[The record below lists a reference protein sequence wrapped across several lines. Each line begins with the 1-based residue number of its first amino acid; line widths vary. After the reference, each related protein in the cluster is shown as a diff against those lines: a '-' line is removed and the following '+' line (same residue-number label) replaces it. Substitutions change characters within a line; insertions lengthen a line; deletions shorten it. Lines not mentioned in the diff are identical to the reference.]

1 MERSESAVTAVTSL
15 NPFSRIEAQLR
26 CFQAWK
32 ALGVHIL
39 TVNVDDEAE
48 RLIVLGLTEADI
60 LRLPVEDTGQ
70 ALHGKPVPQILAT
83 LRCLREQPG
92 TGPVAVVNSDL
103 FPAMRCPAGLGHWL
117 DHFPAMALT
126 REECSAAETVRFG
139 DRAPYRGGL
148 DAFVFS
154 RASLAQVLERASV
167 CDSAGRMCF
176 GIIGWDYVMGALILS
191 VDGGFADSGLLLHE
205 RHPTTYS
212 SMDEFAHYLPD
223 MRRLA
228 RVETENPT
236 EAAAIFQRVI
246 EWECDRS
253 APLTAR
259 MQMMFLTPPRAA
271 TLPDAAAMALADRL
285 LRLCPVQGWVTRR
298 GAIAH
303 LAAEARAAGACD
315 LPRARELF
323 EVNPDPHHRFCQRL
337 LAILFCLE
345 CRDLFTP
352 GPVPVRTRYPE
363 GNLHGAAIR
372 HLRDL
377 HVDDSR
383 ALQLEIA
390 SVFGAELVEHGIFN
404 PRIFNYLVQGCECD
418 DERLLLRE
426 ILSHAQGV
434 RHAA

>member
-1 MERSESAVTAVTSL
+1 MARSEAVVTAVTSL

-32 ALGVHIL
+32 ALGVQIL
-39 TVNVDDEAE
+39 TVNVDDEAD
-48 RLIVLGLTEADI
+48 RLINLGLTDADI

-70 ALHGKPVPQILAT
+70 AIHGKPVPQIIAT
-83 LRCLREQPG
+83 LRRLQDRPG

-103 FPAMRCPAGLGHWL
+103 FPAMRSPAGLGHWL

-126 REECSAAETVRFG
+126 REECGAAETVRFG
-139 DRAPYRGGL
+139 DRSPYRGGL

-154 RASLAQVLERASV
+154 RESLAQVLERADA
-167 CDSAGRMCF
+167 CTSAGRMCF

-191 VDGGFADSGLLLHE
+191 INGGFADSGLLLHE
-205 RHPTTYS
+205 AHPTTYGN
-212 SMDEFAHYLPD
+212 MDEFAQYLPD

-228 RVETENPT
+228 GVESKNPT

-246 EWECDRS
+246 GWECDRA
-253 APLTAR
+253 APETAR
-259 MQMMFLTPPRAA
+259 AQLMFLNPPRPAV
-271 TLPDAAAMALADRL
+271 LPDAGAMALADRL

-303 LAAEARAAGACD
+303 LAAEAQGARACD
-315 LPRARELF
+315 LARARELF

-345 CRDLFTP
+345 CRGLFAP
-352 GPVPVRTRYPE
+352 GSVPARTQYPE

-372 HLRDL
+372 HLREVHEGDL
-377 HVDDSR
+377 RVLR
-383 ALQLEIA
+383 LEIA
-390 SVFGAELVEHGIFN
+390 SVFGGELIEHGIFN
-404 PRIFNYLVQGCECD
+404 PRIFNYLAQGCECD
-418 DERLLLRE
+418 NERLLLRE
-426 ILSHAQGV
+426 ILSHVQGV

>member
-15 NPFSRIEAQLR
+15 NPFSRIETQLR

-32 ALGVHIL
+32 ALGVRIL
-39 TVNVDDEAE
+39 TVNVDDEAD
-48 RLIVLGLTEADI
+48 RLIPLGLAEADI
-60 LRLPVEDTGQ
+60 LRLSAADTGQ

-83 LRCLREQPG
+83 LRRLREQPG

-103 FPAMRCPAGLGHWL
+103 FPAMRSPAGLGHWL

-126 REECSAAETVRFG
+126 REDCGAAETVRFG

-154 RASLAQVLERASV
+154 RASLAQVLERAGTST
-167 CDSAGRMCF
+167 SAGRMCF
-176 GIIGWDYVMGALILS
+176 GMIGWDYVMGALILS
-191 VDGGFADSGLLLHE
+191 AGGGLADSGLLLHE

-228 RVETENPT
+228 GIETENPT

-259 MQMMFLTPPRAA
+259 MQMMFLAPPRAA

-298 GAIAH
+298 GSIAH
-303 LAAEARAAGACD
+303 LATEARTAGACD
-315 LPRARELF
+315 LPWARDVF
-323 EVNPDPHHRFCQRL
+323 EVNPDPHHRFSQRL

-352 GPVPVRTRYPE
+352 GPVPVRTQYPE
-363 GNLHGAAIR
+363 GNLHGKAIR
-372 HLRDL
+372 HLRETL
-377 HVDDSR
+377 ADDPR
-383 ALQLEIA
+383 MLQLEIT